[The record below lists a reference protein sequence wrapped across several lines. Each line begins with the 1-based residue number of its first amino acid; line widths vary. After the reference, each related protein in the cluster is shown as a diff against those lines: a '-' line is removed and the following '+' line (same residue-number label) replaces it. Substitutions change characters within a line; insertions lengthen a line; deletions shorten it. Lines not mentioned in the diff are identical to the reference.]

1 MPRDPDEL
9 MNDVAYLDAVGATE
23 RDVMLGVNNNEG
35 AFVVSVN
42 DLYDGDDE
50 LEDFYQ
56 VVFKQDINMA
66 F

>member
-1 MPRDPDEL
+1 MPRNPDVL
-9 MNDVAYLDAVGATE
+9 MNDVVYLDAVGATE

-35 AFVVSVN
+35 AFVVSLN
-42 DLYDGDDE
+42 DLYDGNDE

-56 VVFKQDINMA
+56 VVFKQDINIA